1 METTVGVL
9 WLAAEQRPRVEVL
22 FPGARIEPDVRVP
35 DGVPATADEEAAAVL
50 LVRGHLARL
59 GPCTVA
65 TLMARTG
72 LHETRVVGALARLE
86 AAGVVLRGRFDPAY
100 AQEPGG
106 PTVEFCERRLLARIH
121 RYTTERLRREIE
133 PVSAQDLV
141 RFLLRWQHVA
151 PGTQLEGRRGLLAA
165 IEQLQGFEVA
175 GGGLGGL
182 GPAGAR
188 DRIPPGVARRPL
200 PVR

>member
-1 METTVGVL
+1 M
-9 WLAAEQRPRVEVL
+9 
-22 FPGARIEPDVRVP
+22 
-35 DGVPATADEEAAAVL
+35 
-50 LVRGHLARL
+50 
-59 GPCTVA
+59 A
-65 TLMARTG
+65 TLVARTG
-72 LHETRVVGALARLE
+72 LREARVVGALARLE

-133 PVSAQDLV
+133 PVTAQDLV

-175 GGGLGGL
+175 AGAWEASVLPARVTGYRPEWLDDLCLSGDVAWARLAHPRPGGGSRAT
-182 GPAGAR
+182 PTRARGAAAWC
-188 DRIPPGVARRPL
+188 PPRPRR
-200 PVR
+200 